1 MTNSKNSTNN
11 SSKSDE
17 LYAIAETSGQQFW
30 FEVNRYYDIDRL
42 NAKEKDKI
50 TLEKVLLL
58 KDNDSITIGKP
69 YVKDAKIELEVVSH
83 KRDKK
88 ILVYK
93 MRPKK
98 KTRRKMGHR
107 QELTRVMVKSIKI
120 GKSVPK
126 SSSKKEE
133 TVKKE
138 TKPKSEKSTNLTI
151 LMAHKKGT
159 GSTRNGRDSNS
170 KRLGVKAYGGEKVT
184 AGSILI
190 RQRGTSFLPGINVG
204 KGKDDTLFALK
215 EGTVSFESIKRN
227 LRNRKRVNIVI

>member
-1 MTNSKNSTNN
+1 MTNSKNSSNN
-11 SSKSDE
+11 SKGNE

-42 NAKEKDKI
+42 KAKEKDKI

-58 KDNDSITIGKP
+58 KDNDSVTVGRP
-69 YVKDAKIELEVVSH
+69 YIKDAKIELEVVSH

-107 QELTRVMVKSIKI
+107 QELTRVMVKSISI
-120 GKSVPK
+120 GKGAPK
-126 SSSKKEE
+126 SSSKKE

-138 TKPKSEKSTNLTI
+138 TKPKSET
-151 LMAHKKGT
+151 
-159 GSTRNGRDSNS
+159 S
-170 KRLGVKAYGGEKVT
+170 K
-184 AGSILI
+184 
-190 RQRGTSFLPGINVG
+190 N
-204 KGKDDTLFALK
+204 
-215 EGTVSFESIKRN
+215 
-227 LRNRKRVNIVI
+227 

>member
-1 MTNSKNSTNN
+1 MTKTKTSSSN
-11 SSKSDE
+11 SSKNNE

-58 KDNDSITIGKP
+58 KENDSITVGKP

-88 ILVYK
+88 ILLYK

-107 QELTRVMVKSIKI
+107 QELTRVMVKSISV
-120 GKSVPK
+120 GKSAPK
-126 SSSKKEE
+126 SSSKTE

-138 TKPKSEKSTNLTI
+138 AKPKSEKSTN
-151 LMAHKKGT
+151 
-159 GSTRNGRDSNS
+159 
-170 KRLGVKAYGGEKVT
+170 
-184 AGSILI
+184 
-190 RQRGTSFLPGINVG
+190 
-204 KGKDDTLFALK
+204 
-215 EGTVSFESIKRN
+215 
-227 LRNRKRVNIVI
+227 

>member
-1 MTNSKNSTNN
+1 MTNSKNSSNN
-11 SSKSDE
+11 STNGNE

-58 KDNDSITIGKP
+58 KDKNSITIGKP
-69 YVKDAKIELEVVSH
+69 YIENAKIELEVVSH

-107 QELTRVMVKSIKI
+107 QELTRVMVKSISL
-120 GKSVPK
+120 GKSAPK
-126 SSSKKEE
+126 SSSKKE

-138 TKPKSEKSTNLTI
+138 TKPKSEKSTN
-151 LMAHKKGT
+151 
-159 GSTRNGRDSNS
+159 
-170 KRLGVKAYGGEKVT
+170 
-184 AGSILI
+184 
-190 RQRGTSFLPGINVG
+190 
-204 KGKDDTLFALK
+204 
-215 EGTVSFESIKRN
+215 
-227 LRNRKRVNIVI
+227 

>member
-1 MTNSKNSTNN
+1 MTNSKNTTNN
-11 SSKSDE
+11 SKSNE

-58 KDNDSITIGKP
+58 KDKDSITVGNP

-126 SSSKKEE
+126 PSSKKEE

-138 TKPKSEKSTNLTI
+138 TKPKSEKSTN
-151 LMAHKKGT
+151 
-159 GSTRNGRDSNS
+159 
-170 KRLGVKAYGGEKVT
+170 
-184 AGSILI
+184 
-190 RQRGTSFLPGINVG
+190 
-204 KGKDDTLFALK
+204 
-215 EGTVSFESIKRN
+215 
-227 LRNRKRVNIVI
+227 

>member
-1 MTNSKNSTNN
+1 MKNLKNSSN
-11 SSKSDE
+11 SSFKSNE

-30 FEVNRYYDIDRL
+30 FEVDRYYDIDRL

-58 KDNDSITIGKP
+58 KDKNSVSIGKP

-107 QELTRVMVKSIKI
+107 QELTRVMVKSISI
-120 GKSVPK
+120 GKGVPK
-126 SSSKKEE
+126 SSSKKE

-138 TKPKSEKSTNLTI
+138 TKPKSEKSTN
-151 LMAHKKGT
+151 
-159 GSTRNGRDSNS
+159 
-170 KRLGVKAYGGEKVT
+170 
-184 AGSILI
+184 
-190 RQRGTSFLPGINVG
+190 
-204 KGKDDTLFALK
+204 
-215 EGTVSFESIKRN
+215 
-227 LRNRKRVNIVI
+227 

>member
-1 MTNSKNSTNN
+1 MTNSKKSSNN
-11 SSKSDE
+11 SSKNNE

-30 FEVNRYYDIDRL
+30 FEVDRYYDIDRL

-50 TLEKVLLL
+50 ILEKVLLL
-58 KDNDSITIGKP
+58 KDKDSITIGKP

-120 GKSVPK
+120 GKTAPK

-133 TVKKE
+133 TAKKE
-138 TKPKSEKSTNLTI
+138 TIPKSKKST
-151 LMAHKKGT
+151 
-159 GSTRNGRDSNS
+159 D
-170 KRLGVKAYGGEKVT
+170 
-184 AGSILI
+184 
-190 RQRGTSFLPGINVG
+190 
-204 KGKDDTLFALK
+204 
-215 EGTVSFESIKRN
+215 
-227 LRNRKRVNIVI
+227 

>member
-1 MTNSKNSTNN
+1 MTNSKNSPNN
-11 SSKSDE
+11 SSKSNE

-58 KDNDSITIGKP
+58 KDKNSITIGKP
-69 YVKDAKIELEVVSH
+69 YIEDAKIELEVISH

-107 QELTRVMVKSIKI
+107 QELTRVMVKSI
-120 GKSVPK
+120 SVVK
-126 SSSKKEE
+126 SSHKSASKKEV
-133 TVKKE
+133 VKKE
-138 TKPKSEKSTNLTI
+138 PKPKSEKSTN
-151 LMAHKKGT
+151 
-159 GSTRNGRDSNS
+159 
-170 KRLGVKAYGGEKVT
+170 
-184 AGSILI
+184 
-190 RQRGTSFLPGINVG
+190 
-204 KGKDDTLFALK
+204 
-215 EGTVSFESIKRN
+215 
-227 LRNRKRVNIVI
+227 

>member
-1 MTNSKNSTNN
+1 MTNSRN
-11 SSKSDE
+11 SSSNSIKSNE

-30 FEVNRYYDIDRL
+30 FEVDRYYDIDRL

-58 KDNDSITIGKP
+58 KDKNSITIGKP
-69 YVKDAKIELEVVSH
+69 YIKDAKIELEVISH

-107 QELTRVMVKSIKI
+107 QELTRVMVKSISV

-126 SSSKKEE
+126 SPSKKG

-138 TKPKSEKSTNLTI
+138 AKPKSEKS
-151 LMAHKKGT
+151 
-159 GSTRNGRDSNS
+159 
-170 KRLGVKAYGGEKVT
+170 
-184 AGSILI
+184 
-190 RQRGTSFLPGINVG
+190 
-204 KGKDDTLFALK
+204 
-215 EGTVSFESIKRN
+215 
-227 LRNRKRVNIVI
+227 

>member
-1 MTNSKNSTNN
+1 MTNSKKSTDN
-11 SSKSDE
+11 SSKSNE

-42 NAKEKDKI
+42 NAKEKEKI
-50 TLEKVLLL
+50 TIDKVLLL
-58 KDNDSITIGKP
+58 KDKSSITIGKP

-107 QELTRVMVKSIKI
+107 QELTRVMVKSITT
-120 GKSVPK
+120 GKSTPKPK
-126 SSSKKEE
+126 SSSNKE

-138 TKPKSEKSTNLTI
+138 TKPKSAKSTN
-151 LMAHKKGT
+151 
-159 GSTRNGRDSNS
+159 
-170 KRLGVKAYGGEKVT
+170 
-184 AGSILI
+184 
-190 RQRGTSFLPGINVG
+190 
-204 KGKDDTLFALK
+204 
-215 EGTVSFESIKRN
+215 
-227 LRNRKRVNIVI
+227 

>member
-1 MTNSKNSTNN
+1 MTKTKTSSSDSSKNN
-11 SSKSDE
+11 E

-58 KDNDSITIGKP
+58 KENDSIKVGKP

-107 QELTRVMVKSIKI
+107 QELTRVMVKSISA
-120 GKSVPK
+120 GKSTPK
-126 SSSKKEE
+126 SSSKTE

-138 TKPKSEKSTNLTI
+138 AKPKSEKSTN
-151 LMAHKKGT
+151 
-159 GSTRNGRDSNS
+159 
-170 KRLGVKAYGGEKVT
+170 
-184 AGSILI
+184 
-190 RQRGTSFLPGINVG
+190 
-204 KGKDDTLFALK
+204 
-215 EGTVSFESIKRN
+215 
-227 LRNRKRVNIVI
+227 

>member
-1 MTNSKNSTNN
+1 MTNSKNSSNKPVK
-11 SSKSDE
+11 SSE

-30 FEVNRYYDIDRL
+30 FEVNKYYDIDRL
-42 NAKEKDKI
+42 KAKEKDKI

-58 KDNDSITIGKP
+58 KDKDSITVGKP

-107 QELTRVMVKSIKI
+107 QELTRVMVKSIST
-120 GKSVPK
+120 GKSAPK
-126 SSSKKEE
+126 SSSKKE

-138 TKPKSEKSTNLTI
+138 TKPKSEKSTN
-151 LMAHKKGT
+151 
-159 GSTRNGRDSNS
+159 
-170 KRLGVKAYGGEKVT
+170 
-184 AGSILI
+184 
-190 RQRGTSFLPGINVG
+190 
-204 KGKDDTLFALK
+204 
-215 EGTVSFESIKRN
+215 
-227 LRNRKRVNIVI
+227 

>member
-1 MTNSKNSTNN
+1 MAHKKGTGSTRNGRDSNSKSN
-11 SSKSDE
+11 E

-30 FEVNRYYDIDRL
+30 FEVDRYYDIDRL
-42 NAKEKDKI
+42 NAKEKEKI

-58 KDNDSITIGKP
+58 KDKDSITIGKP

-107 QELTRVMVKSIKI
+107 QELTRVMVKSITI
-120 GKSVPK
+120 GKSVSK
-126 SSSKKEE
+126 SSSKKE

-138 TKPKSEKSTNLTI
+138 TKPKSEKSKN
-151 LMAHKKGT
+151 
-159 GSTRNGRDSNS
+159 
-170 KRLGVKAYGGEKVT
+170 
-184 AGSILI
+184 
-190 RQRGTSFLPGINVG
+190 
-204 KGKDDTLFALK
+204 
-215 EGTVSFESIKRN
+215 
-227 LRNRKRVNIVI
+227 